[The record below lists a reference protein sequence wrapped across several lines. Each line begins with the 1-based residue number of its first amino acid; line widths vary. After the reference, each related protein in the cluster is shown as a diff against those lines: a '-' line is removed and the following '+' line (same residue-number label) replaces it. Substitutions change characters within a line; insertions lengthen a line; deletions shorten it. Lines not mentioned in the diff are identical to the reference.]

1 LHRKV
6 IKSFSKNEI
15 QKLFRNKNMNTY
27 FILSVVTI
35 VSGILILAMKICFAS
50 KCQSV
55 RLCWGGIVV
64 KRDVEIEDSEFK
76 DDGKYELGSIFKQKQ
91 SEK

>member
-1 LHRKV
+1 
-6 IKSFSKNEI
+6 
-15 QKLFRNKNMNTY
+15 MNTY

-64 KRDVEIEDSEFK
+64 KRDVEIEDTEFK
-76 DDGKYELGSIFKQKQ
+76 GENKYDFDSVFKQKQ
-91 SEK
+91 NEK